1 MEQKNCADLSNAE
14 IKEYIMSLEN
24 EFESKKAKVK
34 EMCKELE
41 EIEQAYNAAQTEIK
55 IRKTIF

>member
-1 MEQKNCADLSNAE
+1 METKNCAELSNAE

-24 EFESKKAKVK
+24 EFETKKAKIK
-34 EMCKELE
+34 EICKELE
-41 EIEQAYNAAQTEIK
+41 EIEHAYNAAQTEMK